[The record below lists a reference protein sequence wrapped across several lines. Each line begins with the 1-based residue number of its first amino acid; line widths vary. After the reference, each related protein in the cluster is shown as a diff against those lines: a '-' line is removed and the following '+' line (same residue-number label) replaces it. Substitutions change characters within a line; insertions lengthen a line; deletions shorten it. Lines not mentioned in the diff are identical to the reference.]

1 MEGQNDNPSILQKM
15 AAADTA
21 ALGGIDDI
29 LNGGT
34 AQPTQPAPTQPVQP
48 TPTQPTQPAPTQ
60 PAQPTEPPKPP
71 EPAKLHVE
79 PVTAAGMKGMFEDPS
94 VTPTDDKPAGLPPD
108 EEVPPPAEMDE
119 KAGNAWAALR
129 QQKNELRHIAEE
141 QNKRIL
147 AFAEKE
153 AKFEAERKQLTD
165 ALHAKEAELK
175 EKTDRLGKLDLTQSV
190 EFRKRYDEP
199 VALAEA
205 SLDASIQKLI
215 VADTPEAVAAARNA
229 ILSDDA
235 AFRDYVAELPP
246 EAQNELQVRRQ
257 ALLDQEAA
265 RQQAIDNWVA
275 TSGGLS
281 SIAAEE
287 NAAERSL
294 RRSKAAEDAIAF
306 STQRMPADRRAMVL
320 NDAYFADDVKAAT
333 DAFKDFMQV
342 ATDEQIARSAYL
354 GHLVPVMNRALA
366 TAISELKEFRD
377 AYYAVKGLAKPGT
390 FAVGAPPPRVA
401 PTPPAPAQPKLTPA
415 QQADAEATDLVG
427 RILAGG

>member
-1 MEGQNDNPSILQKM
+1 MNEEDVMDTPVSMDNPTIMQRM
-15 AAADTA
+15 NAADSA

-29 LNGGT
+29 LSGVLE
-34 AQPTQPAPTQPVQP
+34 QPA
-48 TPTQPTQPAPTQ
+48 AQ
-60 PAQPTEPPKPP
+60 PAQPAAQ
-71 EPAKLHVE
+71 PAQLHTA
-79 PVTAAGMKGMFEDPS
+79 PVTAEGLKGMFADPS
-94 VTPTDDKPAGLPPD
+94 VSPTPDAPKDLPPD
-108 EEVPPPAEMDE
+108 EEIPPPAELDE

-129 QQKNELRHIAEE
+129 QQKNELRRIAEE

-153 AKFEAERKQLTD
+153 ARFEAERKQLTE
-165 ALHAKEAELK
+165 ALNAKEAELK
-175 EKTDRLGKLDLTQSV
+175 EKSDKLGKLDLTQST

-205 SLDASIQKLI
+205 SLDASIAKLI

-235 AFRDYVAELPP
+235 TFRDYVAELPA

-257 ALLDQEAA
+257 AYLDQEAA
-265 RQQAIDNWVA
+265 RQQAIDNWA
-275 TSGGLS
+275 TTSGGLS

-287 NAAERSL
+287 NAAERAL
-294 RRSKAAEDAIAF
+294 RRSRAAEDAIAF
-306 STQRMPADRRAMVL
+306 STQRMPADHRAMVL
-320 NDAYFADDVKAAT
+320 NDPYFADDVKTAT

-366 TAISELKEFRD
+366 TAIAGLKEFRD
-377 AYYAVKGLAKPGT
+377 AYYAVRGLAKPGT
-390 FAVGAPPPRVA
+390 FAIGAQPPAQPA
-401 PTPPAPAQPKLTPA
+401 PPAPAQPKLTPA
-415 QQADAEATDLVG
+415 QQADAEALSLVG
-427 RILAGG
+427 GILNGN